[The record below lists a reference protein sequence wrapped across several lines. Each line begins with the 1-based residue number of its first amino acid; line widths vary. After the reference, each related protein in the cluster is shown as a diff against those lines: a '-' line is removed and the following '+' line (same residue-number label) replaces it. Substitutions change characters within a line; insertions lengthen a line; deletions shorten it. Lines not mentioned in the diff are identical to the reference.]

1 MKPYI
6 LPTTAQVAVK
16 MNQQL
21 LQASVGIGYVPRSE
35 EPTPDDMVTD

>member
-21 LQASVGIGYVPRSE
+21 LQNSGPNNVQF
-35 EPTPDDMVTD
+35 EPGGEKDGDMN